1 MTTQKTSG
9 HRHPSPLA
17 ALVIVPVVVAIV
29 LTLFAWPTARLE
41 PRDLPV
47 GVAGPPPAVG
57 QLEQQLGANPDA
69 FDVHRYANE
78 AEARA
83 AIEDREVYGAFVATP
98 EGPKVLSSSAASPVV
113 AQLLGQAAADTGAS
127 TEDVV
132 TAEHGAALPSSVL
145 PLVIAGIL
153 IGVAA
158 SLLTTSASGRVGL
171 LVAGSA
177 IIGLVAAGI
186 VQSWLDVV
194 EGDWI
199 VNAGVLGLTVLAIG
213 ASVTGLYAWLG
224 GVGIGVAAALMVFIG
239 NPFSGAGSGARDAA
253 AARRRDRSAAAARGG
268 SEPAAQHRVL
278 RRRRRRSAGG
288 GPARLGARRSGA
300 RRPRSDAGAAAGR
313 RPRFGGGVSAREAD
327 AEHDHSEPGGTYLLA
342 VNTAPCGSRRTVKR
356 TKGASMG
363 GASTVPPSSVA
374 FAAAASASSTAKVTL
389 QCGGASGAFPLSGI
403 SQATTS
409 SKPAGAPWS
418 AMRPRRPGSSFSR

>member
-1 MTTQKTSG
+1 MTEQNTSG

-17 ALVIVPVVVAIV
+17 ALVIVPLVVAIV

-69 FDVHRYANE
+69 FDVHRYGNE
-78 AEARA
+78 AEARE

-113 AQLLGQAAADTGAS
+113 AQLLGQAAAETGAPN
-127 TEDVV
+127 EDVV

-153 IGVAA
+153 IGAVA

-224 GVGIGVAAALMVFIG
+224 GVGIGIAAALMVFIG
-239 NPFSGAGSGARDAA
+239 NPFSGAGSAPEMLPQPVGGIGQLLPPGAGANLL
-253 AARRRDRSAAAARGG
+253 RSTGFF
-268 SEPAAQHRVL
+268 
-278 RRRRRRSAGG
+278 
-288 GPARLGARRSGA
+288 
-300 RRPRSDAGAAAGR
+300 DGAAAGVPVAVLLAWALGGLALVALAAMRGR
-313 RPRFGGGVSAREAD
+313 RP
-327 AEHDHSEPGGTYLLA
+327 
-342 VNTAPCGSRRTVKR
+342 
-356 TKGASMG
+356 
-363 GASTVPPSSVA
+363 
-374 FAAAASASSTAKVTL
+374 AAA
-389 QCGGASGAFPLSGI
+389 
-403 SQATTS
+403 
-409 SKPAGAPWS
+409 PAAVGV
-418 AMRPRRPGSSFSR
+418 